1 MVSGQKIG
9 FVNSFI
15 YMVSFQEIIKI
26 ANFTKVVEQRRR
38 GPPPYEPTFEQL
50 QCCDA
55 SHDSFKRDT
64 EISYIE
70 TP

>member
-50 QCCDA
+50 
-55 SHDSFKRDT
+55 
-64 EISYIE
+64 
-70 TP
+70 PM